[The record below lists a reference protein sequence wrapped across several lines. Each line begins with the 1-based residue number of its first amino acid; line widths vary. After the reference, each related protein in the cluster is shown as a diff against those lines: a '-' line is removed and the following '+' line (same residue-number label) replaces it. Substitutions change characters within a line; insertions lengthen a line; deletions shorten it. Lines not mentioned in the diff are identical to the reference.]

1 MASIDDIIDA
11 IVNKKC
17 PMEDMYDDI
26 SKVEV
31 NDKTISKIEDIIGL
45 MRFHEENI
53 IKIRRS
59 IQLRTR
65 EYYVKKLLNDEAS
78 HQVT

>member
-1 MASIDDIIDA
+1 MANIDDIIDA
-11 IVNKKC
+11 IVNNKC
-17 PMEDMYDDI
+17 PMDDMYDDI
-26 SKVEV
+26 SQVEV
-31 NDKTISKIEDIIGL
+31 NDRTISKIEDILGL

-65 EYYVKKLLNDEAS
+65 EYYIKKMLNDKAS
-78 HQVT
+78 HQVL